1 MGKLKVWDFDIYCAG
16 TRGTELFYDIPNKR
30 IRSFNQSGVHP
41 FGTGAWRAPGNN
53 TTTFARESHID
64 VVAHAAGIDPLD
76 FRLNN
81 LENKEMIATLQLA
94 AQTFGYDK
102 EKKPG
107 HGYGIALGQ
116 DAGTLVAMIAEV
128 FVDKATGVVQPIR
141 IVCAQDMGQ
150 VVNPHGATLQT
161 EGGIT
166 MGIGYALYEEI
177 EFNGGEMKTTNFN
190 RYEITR
196 FSKTPKIECVFIDK
210 MDAKPQGGGEPA
222 IICVGAAIANAVFD
236 ACGARVYRMPITP
249 ERILAA
255 LS

>member
-1 MGKLKVWDFDIYCAG
+1 M
-16 TRGTELFYDIPNKR
+16 
-30 IRSFNQSGVHP
+30 
-41 FGTGAWRAPGNN
+41 
-53 TTTFARESHID
+53 
-64 VVAHAAGIDPLD
+64 
-76 FRLNN
+76 NN
-81 LENKEMIATLQLA
+81 LKNKEMNKTLELAT
-94 AQTFGYDK
+94 QTFGYK
-102 EKKPG
+102 REKKPG
-107 HGYGIALGQ
+107 HGYCIALGQ

-128 FVDKATGVVQPIR
+128 FVNKETGEVQPIR

-222 IICVGAAIANAVFD
+222 IICVGASIANAVFD
-236 ACGARVYRMPITP
+236 ACGARVNQMPITP
-249 ERILAA
+249 KRILEAIQNT
-255 LS
+255 